1 MMFRYLNL
9 RFSLQVLC
17 YAYSLPLALF
27 FTFAFSPV
35 GTWSWPLFFN
45 LFVLLTALGWAGL
58 AFQLRRLDRLRRG
71 NDAMHV
77 FLRQGKRVVGQIQRQ
92 TKAQLEWDI
101 LHDNAVIGR
110 QLRGWRQ
117 GVVRYTARAI
127 LYSPAFVLLS
137 AGITFAFMPDAGA
150 ELVSQLRTCPAQSIV
165 RWAEGIWV
173 GATGITC
180 SVWVIADAWADT
192 LPPDCFHDELLLR
205 AKKLSSCSSGSDAH
219 FSQPS
224 LGGEK

>member
-9 RFSLQVLC
+9 RLSQQVLC

-27 FTFAFSPV
+27 YTFAFSPV
-35 GTWSWPLFFN
+35 GIWSWPLFFS
-45 LFVLLTALGWAGL
+45 LFVLLTSLGWAGL
-58 AFQLRRLDRLRRG
+58 AFHLRRLDRLRRE

-77 FLRQGKRVVGQIQRQ
+77 FLRQGKRIVGQIQRQ

-127 LYSPAFVLLS
+127 LYSPALVLLS
-137 AGITFAFMPDAGA
+137 AGITFAFMPDASA
-150 ELVSQLRTCPAQSIV
+150 ELVSQLRTCPGQSIV
-165 RWAEGIWV
+165 RWAAERWV
-173 GATGITC
+173 DVIFIT
-180 SVWVIADAWADT
+180 WNAVILADIVTDKF
-192 LPPDCFHDELLLR
+192 PPDCFHDELLLR
-205 AKKLSSCSSGSDAH
+205 AKNLSSCSSQSHGHS
-219 FSQPS
+219 SQPS
-224 LGGEK
+224 LGEEK

>member
-9 RFSLQVLC
+9 RFSQQVLC
-17 YAYSLPLALF
+17 YIYSLPLALF
-27 FTFAFSPV
+27 YTFAFSPV
-35 GTWSWPLFFN
+35 GTWSGSLFFS
-45 LFVLLTALGWAGL
+45 LFVLLTALGWAVL
-58 AFQLRRLDRLRRG
+58 AFHLRRLDRLRRE

-77 FLRQGKRVVGQIQRQ
+77 FLRQGKRVVGQIKRQ

-110 QLRGWRQ
+110 QLRGWIQ
-117 GVVRYTARAI
+117 GVVRYTGRAI

-137 AGITFAFMPDAGA
+137 AGITFAFMPDVSA
-150 ELVSQLRTCPAQSIV
+150 ELVSQLRTCPAQGIV
-165 RWAEGIWV
+165 RFVAVLWV
-173 GATGITC
+173 DAIFIT
-180 SVWVIADAWADT
+180 WNAVILAHVVTDNF
-192 LPPDCFHDELLLR
+192 PPDCFHDELLLR

-224 LGGEK
+224 LGEEK

>member
-9 RFSLQVLC
+9 RLSQQVLC

-27 FTFAFSPV
+27 VTFAFSPV
-35 GTWSWPLFFN
+35 GTWSWPLFFS

-58 AFQLRRLDRLRRG
+58 AFQLHRLDRLRRRG
-71 NDAMHV
+71 DATDV
-77 FLRQGKRVVGQIQRQ
+77 FLRQGKSIVGQIQRQ

-101 LHDNAVIGR
+101 LHDNAVIGK

-117 GVVRYTARAI
+117 SVVRYTGRAI

-137 AGITFAFMPDAGA
+137 AGITFAFMPDVSE
-150 ELVSQLRTCPAQSIV
+150 ELVSQLRTCPAQGIV
-165 RWAEGIWV
+165 RFVAVLWV
-173 GATGITC
+173 DTIFIT
-180 SVWVIADAWADT
+180 WNAVILADVVTDNF
-192 LPPDCFHDELLLR
+192 PPDCFHDELLLR

-224 LGGEK
+224 LGCEK